1 MIRSSN
7 RFHWL
12 VASFYF
18 YKERVCDRSV
28 QLQEIRRNGR
38 KLLLKIFV
46 KFRLISEEAT
56 SGTPFIRK
64 RAVTRLLSQPFIRL
78 FINHFVVIASYA

>member
-28 QLQEIRRNGR
+28 QLQEIRRNGL

-64 RAVTRLLSQPFIRL
+64 KGCDKTFVTAFHTLIYQPFRC
-78 FINHFVVIASYA
+78 NC